1 MNRLGKKSGPPPK
14 SGPTPQGLNIS
25 YNTVRTVK
33 QSGEK
38 KMADIDKALPNVEQE
53 INIPSDVE
61 IADAEEAEQQEL
73 EEQGNPVEITEN
85 EDGSVD
91 INYDPAIAS
100 VANTENHYANLADH
114 LPDDIL
120 GRLSSN
126 LFQNYQDYK
135 NSRKEWENS
144 YKTGLDL
151 LGFKYENR
159 TEPFSGA
166 SGATHPVLAEAVT
179 QFQALAYKELLPADG
194 PVRTQIIGIPTPE
207 KTQQSNRV
215 KDFMNFQLMDQMKE
229 YEPEFDQMLFYLPLA
244 GSAFKK
250 VYYDEVL
257 QRAVSKFVPADDLIV
272 PYTATSLD
280 DAEAIIHRIKISEN
294 ELRKQ
299 QVAGFYRDIDLKP
312 GQLNEDE
319 LQQKENE
326 LEGRTRSKEEDVFNL
341 LECHVN
347 LDLEGFEDINPE
359 DDEPTGIKL
368 PYIVTIEENSREILS
383 IKRNYEVEDPQK
395 SKVQYFVH
403 FKFLPGLG
411 FYGFG
416 LIHMIGGLSRTA
428 TSALR
433 QLLDAGTLSNL
444 PAGFKQRGIR
454 IRDDAQAIQ
463 PGEFRDVDAPGGNI
477 RDSFMM
483 LPFKEPSATL
493 LQLMG
498 VVVNAGQRF
507 ASIADLQVGDGNQQA
522 AVGTTVALLERGSRT
537 MSAIHKR
544 IYAALKNEFKLLARV
559 FKLYLPA
566 EYPYDVVG
574 GQRMIKQ
581 QDFDDRVDI
590 LPVAD
595 PNIFSQTQRIS
606 LAQTELQLATSN
618 PGIHNQYA
626 VYRNMYEALGVKD
639 IDKILIRPQPPQ
651 PKDPALEHID
661 ALAGKPFQAFPGQDH
676 RAHMTAH
683 LNFMATNIARNN
695 PVVMAS
701 LEKNI
706 FEHISLMAQE
716 QVEVEFRNELQQLQ
730 QMQMAMQQ
738 NPQMAQQ
745 MQMQV
750 RMLTEKIESRKAVL
764 IAEMMEEFM
773 KEEKEIT
780 SQFDNDPIAK
790 LRARELDLRAQENYR
805 KEQEAKERINLD
817 KMKSMMNQMNQEEK
831 LEQNEDLAHLRA
843 DTSLTKTVL
852 QHELK
857 NKDKI

>member
-1 MNRLGKKSGPPPK
+1 
-14 SGPTPQGLNIS
+14 
-25 YNTVRTVK
+25 
-33 QSGEK
+33 
-38 KMADIDKALPNVEQE
+38 MAEIDKALPNIKVQPEETTDDIAVEMVEE
-53 INIPSDVE
+53 IEKVQPGE
-61 IADAEEAEQQEL
+61 T
-73 EEQGNPVEITEN
+73 EITEM

-91 INYDPAIAS
+91 VNFDPESLRQSQATDF
-100 VANTENHYANLADH
+100 NANLADFV
-114 LPDDIL
+114 DEREL
-120 GRLSSN
+120 GYLSST
-126 LFQNYQDYK
+126 LHQNYQDYK
-135 NSRKEWENS
+135 SSRKDWEKS
-144 YKTGLDL
+144 YTQGLEL

-159 TEPFSGA
+159 TEPFAGA

-179 QFQALAYKELLPADG
+179 QFQALAYKELLPANG
-194 PVRTQIIGIPTPE
+194 PVRTQIIGVQTPE

-215 KDFMNFQLMDQMKE
+215 KDFMNYQLMDQMKE

-250 VYYDEVL
+250 VYYDDLLE
-257 QRAVSKFVPADDLIV
+257 RAVSKFVPADDLIV

-299 QVAGFYRDIDLKP
+299 QVAGFYRDVELKA
-312 GQLNEDE
+312 GHDNLTDVEK
-319 LQQKENE
+319 KEME
-326 LEGRTRSKEEDVFNL
+326 LEGTVKTGRDDDIFTL

-347 LDLEGFEDINPE
+347 LDLEGFEDVGP
-359 DDEPTGIKL
+359 DGEPTGIKL

-383 IKRNYEVEDPQK
+383 IRRNYEQNDPKK
-395 SKVQYFVH
+395 SKIQYFVH

-477 RDSFMM
+477 RDAFMT

-544 IYAALKNEFKLLARV
+544 IYSALKNEFKILSRV
-559 FKLYLPA
+559 FRLYLPA

-574 GQRMIKQ
+574 GQKMIKQ
-581 QDFDDRVDI
+581 SDFDDRVDI

-606 LAQTELQLATSN
+606 LAQTELQLAMSN
-618 PGIHNQYA
+618 PQMHNLYQA
-626 VYRNMYEALGVKD
+626 YRNMYEAIGVKD
-639 IDKILIRPQPPQ
+639 VDTVLIRPQPPA

-683 LNFMATNIARNN
+683 LNFMATNMARNN

-716 QVEVEFRNELQQLQ
+716 QVEIEFKDEMQQLQ
-730 QMQMAMQQ
+730 QMQMMMQQ

-745 MQMQV
+745 MQIQA
-750 RMLTEKIESRKAVL
+750 RMLSEKIEARKAVL

-790 LRARELDLRAQENYR
+790 LRARELDIRAQENAR
-805 KEQEAKERINLD
+805 KKKVDDEQINLN
-817 KMKSMMNQMNQEEK
+817 KMKAMMNQMQTDEK
-831 LEQNEDLAHLRA
+831 LQQNEDLAQLRA
-843 DTSLTKTVL
+843 DTSIEKTIL
-852 QHELK
+852 AAKLK
-857 NKDKI
+857 GNR